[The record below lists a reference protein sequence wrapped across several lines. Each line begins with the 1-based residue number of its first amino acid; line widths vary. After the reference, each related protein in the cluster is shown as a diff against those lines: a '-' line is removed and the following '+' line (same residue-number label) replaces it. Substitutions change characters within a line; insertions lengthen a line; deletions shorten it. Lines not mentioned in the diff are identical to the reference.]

1 MRPRLQQRRGN
12 PLLGH
17 ERSERKLAMT
27 SRRYPDQGVGWL
39 SGGVGGLEVRLTGGP
54 LEDRVRGIVQP
65 VDPFRQP
72 VLRVGKS

>member
-1 MRPRLQQRRGN
+1 
-12 PLLGH
+12 
-17 ERSERKLAMT
+17 MT